1 MKLFMQLDYK
11 QWAGSNL
18 GKMEFE
24 CEFCHYDFSGKTELD
39 KHLLDIHET
48 VENIDRFLEKESKI
62 FKNYKPHL

>member
-1 MKLFMQLDYK
+1 
-11 QWAGSNL
+11 
-18 GKMEFE
+18 MEFE

-62 FKNYKPHL
+62 FKNYKPPPLDVIKKELKHYSRSS